1 MNTET
6 AAPAV
11 LVMDTDRATREL
23 LREWLT
29 EAGWTVVDDGGSAGA
44 ERIRL
49 VLIDVPFPRRGPSTP
64 LQRVAA
70 EHAGTPVLALS
81 ATFHPGVEPCGEVA
95 RSLGVAC
102 VLPKPILREALL
114 AAVRTL
120 SRPPP

>member
-1 MNTET
+1 MNPET
-6 AAPAV
+6 PAPAV

-29 EAGWTVVDDGGSAGA
+29 EAGWTVVEDAGRTGA
-44 ERIRL
+44 EPIRL
-49 VLIDVPFPRRGPSTP
+49 VLVDVPFPRRGPSTP

-81 ATFHPGVEPCGEVA
+81 ATFNAGIVPCGEVA

-102 VLPKPILREALL
+102 VLPKPIVREALL
-114 AAVRTL
+114 EAVRKL
-120 SRPPP
+120 SRAAP